1 MLHHLRGCNKMLQK
15 MLPFVALLKKTAIK
29 GSKNC
34 NKMLH
39 CLNRCN
45 EKVAKLQPK
54 SSITVQRPILLH
66 PVIEQLLATLPKLTK
81 MLFNIYS

>member
-1 MLHHLRGCNKMLQK
+1 MLQK

-39 CLNRCN
+39 CLNECN
-45 EKVAKLQPK
+45 KKVAKLQSK
-54 SSITVQRPILLH
+54 SSITAQ
-66 PVIEQLLATLPKLTK
+66 
-81 MLFNIYS
+81 